1 MAIFNQLDPE
11 IAPIIAA
18 WPNQTFA
25 NYSDLLKARAEYHEI
40 FLKFVAAPPDP
51 RVAVADVVTTSRGEH
66 PPVRLRIFRPRSATG
81 VLPAIFWTQ
90 GGGYIMTSPD
100 LDDAVCQDLA
110 VNHGC
115 IVASV
120 EWRRAPEHPFP
131 AASEDCYTGLSWVV
145 AQAANLDIDPRRI
158 VIAGSSS
165 GGGSTASLAL
175 LVRDRAEFGIA
186 HQMLI
191 YPMLDDRNDTP
202 SAHLVTDGNVW
213 NRVKNEFAWRAFL
226 GETYGTDEVSPY
238 AVPSRMQNL
247 EGSIPASILTSEL
260 DLFRDENILYAMRLM
275 AAGVQ
280 TELYVYPRAPHGF
293 DRLAPKAAVSQQFF
307 ADQNAI
313 LRRVFGT
320 KL

>member
-1 MAIFNQLDPE
+1 MAIVDLIDPE

-18 WPNQTFA
+18 WPIQTVA
-25 NYSDLLKARAEYHEI
+25 NYADLLKARAEYREI
-40 FLKFVAAPPDP
+40 FLSMLVAPLDP
-51 RVAVADVVTTSRGEH
+51 RVVVNDIVTPARGEH
-66 PPVRLRIFRPRSATG
+66 PPVRLRIFRPKG
-81 VLPAIFWTQ
+81 VAGTLPAIFWTQ

-110 VNHGC
+110 INHRC
-115 IVASV
+115 VVVSV
-120 EWRRAPEHPFP
+120 EWRRAPEYPFP
-131 AASEDCYTGLSWVV
+131 AASEDCYTGLSWMVR
-145 AQAANLDIDPRRI
+145 QAVDLCIDARRI

-175 LVRDRAEFGIA
+175 LVRDRAEFRVA

-213 NRVKNEFAWRAFL
+213 NRAKNEFAWRAFL
-226 GETYGTDEVSPY
+226 GETYGTANISPY
-238 AVPSRMQNL
+238 AAPSRMQNL
-247 EGSIPASILTSEL
+247 KGSIPASILTAEL

-275 AAGVQ
+275 ADGVP

-313 LRRVFGT
+313 LRRIFNA
-320 KL
+320 KA

>member
-1 MAIFNQLDPE
+1 MAIFNQIDPE
-11 IAPIIAA
+11 IAPVIAA
-18 WPNQTFA
+18 WPIQVLS
-25 NYSDLLKARAEYHEI
+25 NYADLQKARAEYHEI
-40 FLKFVAAPPDP
+40 FLKLLVAPRDP
-51 RVAVADVVTTSRGEH
+51 RVAIYDVLTPPRGEF
-66 PPVRLRIFRPRSATG
+66 PPVKLRIFRPKDVAGT
-81 VLPAIFWTQ
+81 LPALFWTQ

-100 LDDAVCQDLA
+100 LDDALCQDLA
-110 VNHGC
+110 LTHGC
-115 IVASV
+115 LVASV

-131 AASEDCYTGLSWVV
+131 AASEDCYTGLSWLVGK
-145 AQAANLDIDPRRI
+145 AGDLDIDTRRI

-175 LVRDRAEFGIA
+175 LVRDRAEFSVA

-191 YPMLDDRNDTP
+191 YPMLDDRNNTP

-213 NRVKNEFAWRAFL
+213 NRAKNEFAWRLFL
-226 GETYGTDEVSPY
+226 GDAYGSDKISPY
-238 AVPSRMQNL
+238 AVPSRMENL
-247 EGSIPASILTSEL
+247 KGSIPTSILTAEL

-275 AAGVQ
+275 AAGVP

-313 LRRVFGT
+313 LRRVFGAKT
-320 KL
+320 